1 MNVALVTEFAGNKKE
16 PLSALLE
23 RVHAAFLS
31 SGLGQPTVQF
41 TFADAPVPGF
51 TSSVD
56 RVLKRHPE
64 LKSFESSA
72 SAMPGGAAVRMI
84 SNGTT
89 SPAAGHTVPF
99 WTLLTIAAGVPRSF
113 PFHQFAIHFQS
124 PAFGDGQP
132 DNRPLFSMP
141 PGIVVTDSW
150 WVNGRTRS
158 VTVVRCVSVDP
169 SEKSL
174 PPPPDAIARVL
185 DACGKAKK
193 TVQVPLAQTAEAT
206 DPRPASTS
214 PDTLKAVGELI
225 VDHRA
230 RLAEIVDQANLPH
243 DLPPALEALQ
253 MIRSDA
259 TGPKKP
265 ALVKAFKP
273 MGYDC
278 RGDSG
283 TFTLRRRTPNK
294 LTVEVYLDVG
304 TWSRSVTGFF
314 TVTGFGFGAKLPL
327 PVSKRAIGAGQYTI
341 GDGAHWQKIVD
352 NLAALVAELDRT
364 FVPAIERVSPP
375 VPEWYKPES

>member
-1 MNVALVTEFAGNKKE
+1 MNVALVTEFAASKKE
-16 PLSALLE
+16 PLSAVLE
-23 RVHAAFLS
+23 RIHAAFVS
-31 SGLGQPTVQF
+31 SGLGEPTVQF

-56 RVLKRHPE
+56 RVLKRHPQ
-64 LKSFESSA
+64 LKEFESSA
-72 SAMPGGAAVRMI
+72 SAMPGGPLVRMI

-89 SPAAGHTVPF
+89 SPSAGRAVPF
-99 WTLLTIAAGVPRSF
+99 WTLLTIASGVPRSF
-113 PFHQFAIHFQS
+113 PFHQFAVHFQS
-124 PAFGDGQP
+124 PAFGDGQS
-132 DNRPLFSMP
+132 DTRPLFAMP

-158 VTVVRCVSVDP
+158 VTVVRCVTADP
-169 SEKSL
+169 AGKSL
-174 PPPPDAIARVL
+174 PPPTEAVAMVL

-193 TVQVPLAQTAEAT
+193 TVQIPLAQTAEAP
-206 DPRPASTS
+206 DPRPAAAPSE
-214 PDTLKAVGELI
+214 TLKAVGELI

-230 RLAEIVDQANLPH
+230 RLAEIIDRANLPH

-265 ALVKAFKP
+265 ALLKAFKP

-283 TFTLRRRTPNK
+283 TFTLRRRTPNN
-294 LTVEVYLDVG
+294 LSVEVYLDVG
-304 TWSRSVTGFF
+304 TWSRSITGFF

-341 GDGAHWQKIVD
+341 GDGEHWQKIVD

-364 FVPAIERVSPP
+364 FVPAIEQVSPP